1 MVSRRL
7 CTNLNDF
14 LIEQGRIL
22 EPVLPT
28 AQWSSL
34 LPGGGA
40 LPGFSIVKLC
50 CLVLERVQVA
60 GDVAHVP
67 AVHEALGSVSHINW
81 RGMNGRYYVCSL
93 AAIGRSRQEDPKST
107 VILDYLGGLK

>member
-1 MVSRRL
+1 MVNRRL

-40 LPGFSIVKLC
+40 LPGLSIVKLC
-50 CLVLERVQVA
+50 FVLERVVA
-60 GDVAHVP
+60 GDVAHVS
-67 AVHEALGSVSHINW
+67 AVHEALGSVSLIN
-81 RGMNGRYYVCSL
+81 
-93 AAIGRSRQEDPKST
+93 
-107 VILDYLGGLK
+107 

>member
-1 MVSRRL
+1 M
-7 CTNLNDF
+7 NDF

-40 LPGFSIVKLC
+40 LPGLSIGKLC
-50 CLVLERVQVA
+50 CFFSERVVA
-60 GDVAHVP
+60 GDVAHVS
-67 AVHEALGSVSHINW
+67 AVHEALGSVSLIN
-81 RGMNGRYYVCSL
+81 
-93 AAIGRSRQEDPKST
+93 
-107 VILDYLGGLK
+107 